1 MCSFEIYGRE
11 DSRAERVI
19 GVQRREIVSHFLT
32 WPQIPNPT

>member
-11 DSRAERVI
+11 DGRD
-19 GVQRREIVSHFLT
+19 RREIVSHFLT